1 MTRVLGGRLP
11 IDEIL
16 GEVGASLR
24 ARNNLVLVA
33 PPGAG
38 KTTRVPLALLDAP
51 WRGDKKIILLEPRR
65 LAARAAGARMAATLD
80 EAVGET
86 IGLRMRLESKISA
99 RTRVEV
105 VTEGVFA
112 RMILDDPELSGVACV
127 LFDEFH
133 ERSLDADLGLALA
146 LDAQG
151 ALREDLRLLVM
162 SATLDGARVAAL
174 ISAPVIESAG
184 RAFPVET
191 RYLGRDPNLRVEE
204 EVARAARRALAEEE
218 GSILVFLPGQGE
230 ITRVAALLAERGLP
244 ANVDL
249 APLYGALDRAEQDRA
264 IAKTPPGRRKIVLAT
279 SIAETS
285 LTIDGVR
292 IVIDCGF
299 SRVPVFEPNLGLTR
313 LETIRAS
320 RANVDQRRG
329 RAGRVEPGV
338 CYRLWEEAATGALP
352 PFAAPEILAADLCG
366 LVLDLAHWGVRDAS
380 TLAFLD
386 PPPRAAWA
394 EAALLDRDLG
404 ALDADGRLTPKG
416 EAMRALP
423 LPPRLA
429 SMVIE
434 AASHGEAVRATLLA
448 MLLSERGLGGTDAD
462 LSHRLERLRA
472 DRDKRAGDARRLAAN
487 WARQAEAATRH
498 PPHSPSERRASN
510 GLPMEGEGGRRGALS
525 HLSDGALVALAFPD
539 RIAKARGGGDFT
551 MANGRAASLPPEH
564 ALARE
569 SFLAVAEIAGR
580 AAQARILAACA
591 LTLDE
596 VEQLAADRIETRD
609 ETLFDSASAALRR
622 RRFRRLGAIRL
633 AEQNL
638 SVEPSLENARV
649 LARGIAALGVERL
662 SWTKAQTQ
670 LRDRVGFLRAAEGE
684 EWPDLSDAALAR
696 GAEDWLAPFVIG
708 RANLAAIAPS
718 DLDAALASLLPYEL
732 LRRLDAEAP
741 AFFET
746 PAGSRIALDY
756 AAPNGPLLS
765 VRVQELYGL
774 AKHPTLARGRAAV
787 TLELLSPAHRPI
799 QTTRDLP
806 GFWAGSWSEVKKEM
820 KGRYPRHSWPDDP
833 ASAAPTTRA
842 RPRG

>member
-1 MTRVLGGRLP
+1 
-11 IDEIL
+11 
-16 GEVGASLR
+16 
-24 ARNNLVLVA
+24 
-33 PPGAG
+33 
-38 KTTRVPLALLDAP
+38 
-51 WRGDKKIILLEPRR
+51 
-65 LAARAAGARMAATLD
+65 MAATLD

-174 ISAPVIESAG
+174 MGDAPVIESAG

-191 RYLGRDPNLRVEE
+191 RYLGRDPNLRMEE

-244 ANVDL
+244 SNVDL

-352 PFAAPEILAADLCG
+352 PFAVPEILAADLSG

-386 PPPRAAWA
+386 PPPRAAWVVA
-394 EAALLDRDLG
+394 DTLDRDLG

-434 AASHGEAVRATLLA
+434 AASNGEASRAALLA
-448 MLLSERGLGGTDAD
+448 MLLSERGLGGADAD

-487 WARQAEAATRH
+487 WARQADAARQAGDKT
-498 PPHSPSERRASN
+498 
-510 GLPMEGEGGRRGALS
+510 

-569 SFLAVAEIAGR
+569 TFLAVAEIAGR

-591 LTLDE
+591 LTLEE
-596 VEQLAADRIETRD
+596 VELLAADRIETRD
-609 ETLFDSASAALRR
+609 ETLFDPASAALRR

-638 SVEPSLENARV
+638 SVEPTLENARI

-662 SWTKAQTQ
+662 PWTKAQTQ

-684 EWPDLSDAALAR
+684 EWPDLGDAALAR
-696 GAEDWLAPFVIG
+696 GAEDWLAPFIIG

-732 LRRLDAEAP
+732 SRRLDAEAP

-820 KGRYPRHSWPDDP
+820 TGRYPRHLWPDDP